1 MIFPGKVLI
10 NQHTKILFNIIFGLK
25 SNISVFLVIE
35 HVEVRLVS
43 DSFLIRMKN
52 YKVSLCSIES

>member
-10 NQHTKILFNIIFGLK
+10 NQRTKILFNIIFGLK

-43 DSFLIRMKN
+43 DSF
-52 YKVSLCSIES
+52 

>member
-10 NQHTKILFNIIFGLK
+10 NQHTILFNIIFGLK

-35 HVEVRLVS
+35 YLRGSVGRRFFFDKDEKLQS
-43 DSFLIRMKN
+43 
-52 YKVSLCSIES
+52 